1 MKIFDEYIKQ
11 TLNILES
18 YEKKPL
24 VDQGACLGLVKK
36 SIFMMEK
43 DMAVEL
49 GGYPK
54 ESINLILATSEMD
67 FEEGVFMLGDADL
80 TSSDHLS
87 FGKVVLLLTE
97 DIPDDKLYDFTQE
110 TLLKDV
116 SLKFEDVMLRTS
128 PAHYYTNLRISK
140 KAMRN
145 GFSFDKMAS
154 TVRAEFEKIPNVKK
168 AQVLLIAGDSP
179 VYRQLLPIAENVKE
193 VTVALNHIF
202 DGIDMDCGSCV
213 WNELCD
219 EVEGLRE
226 LHKSAQSR

>member
-1 MKIFDEYIKQ
+1 
-11 TLNILES
+11 
-18 YEKKPL
+18 
-24 VDQGACLGLVKK
+24 
-36 SIFMMEK
+36 
-43 DMAVEL
+43 MAVEL

-54 ESINLILATSEMD
+54 ESINLILASSDMD
-67 FEEGVFMLGDADL
+67 FDEGVFIIGDADL
-80 TSSDHLS
+80 NGSDHLA
-87 FGKVVLLLTE
+87 FGKVVFLQTE
-97 DIPDDKLYDFTQE
+97 DVADDKVYDFTQE

-140 KAMRN
+140 KAMQN
-145 GFSFDKMAS
+145 GFSFDRMAS
-154 TVRAEFEKIPNVKK
+154 TVQAEFKKIPNVKK
-168 AQVLLIAGDSP
+168 VQVILIAGDSP
-179 VYRQLLPIAENVKE
+179 LYKQLLPVAENVKD

-202 DGIDMDCGSCV
+202 DGIDMDCGSCM